1 MEQREMTAFETRI
14 TAVTVVPVGS
24 PIYVEMAT
32 KIEIVDEA
40 AGEFVEV
47 KQCRGQ
53 PGDTGSVLIAPD
65 EWPAV
70 RKAID
75 KMIGECRSEE
85 KTGCASNGTN
95 EERTDK

>member
-1 MEQREMTAFETRI
+1 MTAFETRI

-53 PGDTGSVLIAPD
+53 PGDTGSVSIAPD

-75 KMIGECRSEE
+75 KMIGECRSEVQ
-85 KTGCASNGTN
+85 A
-95 EERTDK
+95 RP